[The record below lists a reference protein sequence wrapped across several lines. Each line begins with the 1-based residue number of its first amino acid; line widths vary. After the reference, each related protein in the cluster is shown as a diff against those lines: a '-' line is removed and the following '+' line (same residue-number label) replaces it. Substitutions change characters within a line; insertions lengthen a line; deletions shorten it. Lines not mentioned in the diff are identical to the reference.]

1 MHIDSGDTVFVI
13 LSTAMVFFMIPGLA
27 FFYGGLVRKKNLLNI
42 MACSFVM
49 IAIITILWTFL
60 GYSLA
65 FATDHAH
72 LIGGFDFF
80 GFHNVGAAANP
91 AYAENIPQASFAMY
105 QMMFAAITP
114 AIISGAVAERI
125 KFSVFLVFGAIWSL
139 LVYVPV
145 AHWIWGNGGWLAN
158 FGVLDFAGGAVV
170 HVTAGVSALV
180 AALVL
185 GKRRAFGHTP
195 IIPHNIPFV
204 ALGTGIL
211 WFGWMGFN
219 GGSALAANGNALSAI
234 MATHLSAC
242 AAMLVWMFIEWRH
255 AGKPSLLGALTGA
268 VVGLSAITGGS
279 GFVSPMSAVLM
290 GAIAAALSY
299 AVISVVKSRFL
310 YDDALDVF
318 ACHGLG
324 GIWGVI
330 ATGIFASAAVNPNGA
345 NGLLH
350 GNPWQLIVQLVAVL
364 VVVAYAGA
372 LTYLILRLISRVT
385 ALRVSDAAEYDGLDS
400 SQHDEEAYPRD
411 EGFFSG
417 VLLRSGDHSFEDD
430 LEMSGRL

>member
-13 LSTAMVFFMIPGLA
+13 LSTAMVFLMIPGLA

-49 IAIITILWTFL
+49 IGIISILWTLL
-60 GYSLA
+60 GYSLS
-65 FATDHAH
+65 FAPDHGH
-72 LIGGFDFF
+72 LIGGFEFF
-80 GFHNVGAAANP
+80 GFRNVGAGANP

-125 KFSVFLVFGAIWSL
+125 RFSVFLVFGAVWSL

-145 AHWIWGNGGWLAN
+145 AHWVWGNGGWLAN
-158 FGVLDFAGGAVV
+158 LGVLDFAGGAVV
-170 HVTAGVSALV
+170 HVTAGVSALI

-185 GKRRAFGHTP
+185 GKRRAFGNTP

-279 GFVSPMSAVLM
+279 GFVSPLSAMLIGGV
-290 GAIAAALSY
+290 ASVLSY
-299 AVISVVKSRFL
+299 LVISVVKSRFL

-324 GIWGVI
+324 GIWGVL
-330 ATGIFASAAVNPNGA
+330 ATGLFASTAINPNGA
-345 NGLLH
+345 DGLLH
-350 GNPWQLIVQLVAVL
+350 GNAWQLVVQLLAVL
-364 VVVAYAGA
+364 VVVCYAGG
-372 LTYLILRLISRVT
+372 LTYLILKTISRFT
-385 ALRVSDAAEYDGLDS
+385 TLRVSDAAEYDGLDS

-417 VLLRSGDHSFEDD
+417 VLLRSTSAQAED
-430 LEMSGRL
+430 LELSERI